1 MQKRKSQETRG
12 KSKNNR
18 KVISITIESL
28 VLGFIVRLVRSSS
41 INRLPPLN
49 PSFDP
54 SSSSQDAYRSR
65 ANSTTSYHEGAFSSF
80 RSRNLSSASS
90 TGPISPLHMDDLASH
105 SFPLLTDSLKGESDL
120 DSITLDEL
128 KLESDQMSSLDPANM
143 LFDFLHPEKRELQN
157 LNPVPHKIKVSKQQ
171 TINELF

>member
-1 MQKRKSQETRG
+1 
-12 KSKNNR
+12 
-18 KVISITIESL
+18 
-28 VLGFIVRLVRSSS
+28 
-41 INRLPPLN
+41 
-49 PSFDP
+49 
-54 SSSSQDAYRSR
+54 
-65 ANSTTSYHEGAFSSF
+65 
-80 RSRNLSSASS
+80 
-90 TGPISPLHMDDLASH
+90 MDDLASH

-171 TINELF
+171 TINELFWRKYLDYLKLCLHELKNLTPLSLI